1 MKTKNR
7 RSKLKLKLK
16 PKSRMLKRNV
26 SRRQGKVTRKETRKA
41 TRQGKGKARISR
53 KRNTSKSKPK
63 RVLYGGLNPSF
74 LNPPPHIEEPLQ
86 YGASNPSQEAFLRQQ
101 HLNENQQRLLNGEA
115 PLHASEVM
123 RGGASATNG
132 IVVPQIQTSLAP
144 LPNDA
149 NAISVDANASL
160 SQQGANA
167 VLDACVGQGA
177 SCTQSN
183 LWDGKGG
190 KKVGKGRKGEG
201 EEKEEEEEVVRPKIQ
216 DNSNQI
222 KSKTKNKKK

>member
-1 MKTKNR
+1 
-7 RSKLKLKLK
+7 
-16 PKSRMLKRNV
+16 MLKRNV
-26 SRRQGKVTRKETRKA
+26 SRRQGKVTIKRKRTEKREETMQRK
-41 TRQGKGKARISR
+41 RQEKARISR

-101 HLNENQQRLLNGEA
+101 HLNLNQQRLLNGEA
-115 PLHASEVM
+115 PLHVSEIM

-132 IVVPQIQTSLAP
+132 IVVPQIQTSLPP

-149 NAISVDANASL
+149 NAISVDANTSL
-160 SQQGANA
+160 SQQGSNA

-177 SCTQSN
+177 SCTQAN

-190 KKVGKGRKGEG
+190 RKGRKGRKG
-201 EEKEEEEEVVRPKIQ
+201 RRSVRKER
-216 DNSNQI
+216 
-222 KSKTKNKKK
+222 